1 MLCLYLTPM
10 KSKSLLLYFSVT
22 LFLFSCTEKQ
32 QVDQIIFAKGIYTM
46 DSANS
51 VVECIAIS
59 GDQIVTVGSRR
70 QIKRQYKSDT
80 TYDLSDRYIY
90 PGFVD
95 AHCHF
100 LAYGIDKAELDLKDA
115 ISFDDMLEKVT
126 AYGASHPG
134 QIVVGRGWNE
144 ENWEMKTRPSNY
156 KLNFLFPNTPVVLQ
170 RIDGHSVLANQAAF
184 EMADIDPNEKIE
196 GGFIE
201 VINGIPTGFLVDM
214 AAQQVLDALPAQSDA
229 SLARALLQAQE
240 DCFKVGLTTVSDAGL
255 KIREIKIIDSLH
267 GTGELKMRIYAM
279 ADPNRDELIA
289 YCPDGPK
296 VNDKLIL
303 RSVKLY
309 CDGSL
314 GSRSAWLK
322 EPYCDDTLNRG
333 LPQREMSYYTEWA
346 EWCKNNGFQVN
357 THCIG
362 DRANKELLEI
372 YGEVLNGEKGRRW
385 RIEHAQ
391 VVDPADMSLFSEFD
405 VIPSVQPTHAVS
417 DMYMAKKCL
426 CTDERLAGA
435 YAYHDL
441 LQETGLIAL
450 GTDFPVENIDPL
462 GTFYSATLRSN
473 EKRDI
478 FRPDQKLDAIST
490 IKGMTIDAAYANF
503 MENEVGSLEP
513 GKKADLVVLSK
524 NLVQSR
530 NRGEAKVI
538 GTMSGAEWQYLSSVR

>member
-1 MLCLYLTPM
+1 M
-10 KSKSLLLYFSVT
+10 KIKSILLVLSVAV
-22 LFLFSCTEKQ
+22 FLFSCTEKQ

-46 DSANS
+46 DSANT
-51 VVECIAIS
+51 VAECVAIS
-59 GDQIVTVGSRR
+59 GNEIVAVGSRSQVER
-70 QIKRQYKSDT
+70 HYKADT
-80 TYDLSDRYIY
+80 TFDFPDRYIY

-115 ISFDDMLEKVT
+115 ISFDDMVEKVT
-126 AYGASHPG
+126 NYGAGRPG
-134 QIVVGRGWNE
+134 QIVIGRGWNE

-184 EMADIDPNEKIE
+184 EMAGIDPNEKIE
-196 GGFIE
+196 GGYIE
-201 VINGIPTGFLVDM
+201 MINGIPTGFLVDK
-214 AAQQVLDALPAQSDA
+214 AAERVLDALPEQTDA
-229 SLARALLQAQE
+229 SLARALLDAQE
-240 DCFKVGLTTVSDAGL
+240 DCFKVGLTSVSDAGL

-267 GTGELKMRIYAM
+267 RTGELKMRIYAM
-279 ADPNRDELIA
+279 ADPNRAELEA
-289 YCPDGPK
+289 YCPEGPK

-303 RSVKLY
+303 RAVKLY

-322 EPYCDDTLNRG
+322 EPYCDDSTNRG
-333 LPQREMSYYTEWA
+333 LPQHDMSYYSEWA
-346 EWCKNNGFQVN
+346 TWCKDNGFQVN

-362 DRANKELLEI
+362 DQANKEMLRI
-372 YGEVLNGEKGRRW
+372 YGEVLDEERGRRW

-391 VVDPADMSLFSEFD
+391 VVDLADMSMFTEFD

-417 DMYMAKKCL
+417 DMYMAKKRL
-426 CTDERLAGA
+426 CTDERLVGA

-441 LQETGLIAL
+441 LQKTGLIAL
-450 GTDFPVENIDPL
+450 GTDFPVESIDPL

-473 EKRDI
+473 EKRDV

-513 GKKADLVVLSK
+513 GKKADLVVLSTD
-524 NLVQSR
+524 LVQSR
-530 NRGEAKVI
+530 NRGEAKVV
-538 GTMSGAEWQYLSSVR
+538 GTMSDAKWQYLSPAR

>member
-1 MLCLYLTPM
+1 MNI
-10 KSKSLLLYFSVT
+10 KSFLLFLLIAIS
-22 LFLFSCTEKQ
+22 LFSCTEKQ
-32 QVDQIIFAKGIYTM
+32 HVEQIIFARGIYTM
-46 DSANS
+46 DSSNS
-51 VVECIAIS
+51 VVQSVAIS
-59 GDQIVTVGSRR
+59 GDQIVAVGSRR
-70 QIKRQYKSDT
+70 LIERQYEADT
-80 TYDLSDRYIY
+80 TFDFGDHYIY

-115 ISFDDMLEKVT
+115 MSFDDMVQKVT
-126 AYGASHPG
+126 DFGASHPG
-134 QIVVGRGWNE
+134 QIVIGRGWNE

-184 EMADIDPNEKIE
+184 EMAGIDPAEEIQ
-196 GGFIE
+196 GGLIE
-201 VINGIPTGFLVDM
+201 VINGIPTGFLVDK
-214 AAQQVLDALPAQSDA
+214 AAERVLDALPEQTDA
-229 SLARALLQAQE
+229 GLAKALLQAQE

-255 KIREIKIIDSLH
+255 KIREIKVIDSLH
-267 GTGELKMRIYAM
+267 KAGELNMRIYAM
-279 ADPNRDELIA
+279 ADPNREELEA

-322 EPYCDDTLNRG
+322 EPYCDDTLNQG
-333 LPQREMSYYTEWA
+333 LPQQEMSYYTEWA
-346 EWCKNNGFQVN
+346 AWCMNNGFQVN

-362 DRANKELLEI
+362 NQANKELLQI
-372 YGEVLNGEKGRRW
+372 YGDVLNGEKGRRW

-391 VVDPADMSLFSEFD
+391 IVDPTDMAMFSEYD

-417 DMYMAKKCL
+417 DMYMAKKRL
-426 CTDERLAGA
+426 CTDERLEGA

-441 LQETGLIAL
+441 LQKTGLIAL
-450 GTDFPVENIDPL
+450 GTDFPVEDIDPL

-473 EKRDI
+473 EKRDV

-503 MENEVGSLEP
+503 MEDKVGSLEP

-524 NLVQSR
+524 DLVQSR
-530 NRGEAKVI
+530 TRGEAKVI
-538 GTMSGAEWQYLSSVR
+538 GTMSDAKWQYLSPIR